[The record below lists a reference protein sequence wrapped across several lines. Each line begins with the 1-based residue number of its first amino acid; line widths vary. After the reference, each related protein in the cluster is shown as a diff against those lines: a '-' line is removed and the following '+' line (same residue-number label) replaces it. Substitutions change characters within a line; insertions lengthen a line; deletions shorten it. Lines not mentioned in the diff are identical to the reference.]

1 MPGVSGNGLGLLV
14 VLIAF
19 FVITAITLT
28 TIGSTASAMPSFSDA
43 LSQVANN
50 LWIISAILIAILV
63 IIVVVQARGSARF
76 DW

>member
-28 TIGSTASAMPSFSDA
+28 TIGSTANAMPSFSDA
-43 LSQVANN
+43 LSQAANN
-50 LWIISAILIAILV
+50 LWIISTILIAILV
-63 IIVVVQARGSARF
+63 IIVVIQARGSARF